1 MCEHILRPML
11 SMVSYST
18 KHGQRV
24 KVATKGVW
32 RQDGSKWG
40 DKPTRKPVA
49 HACRMTYQPAR
60 GAVSRKNRRRRT
72 PVYAPSSPYAGS
84 MEEARADK
92 EKDRDT
98 QQSGGREKVHARE
111 RGRGKGKEQR
121 SRERNKG

>member
-1 MCEHILRPML
+1 ML
-11 SMVSYST
+11 HVT
-18 KHGQRV
+18 PRTRNGQRV
-24 KVATKGVW
+24 KVGAKGVW

-60 GAVSRKNRRRRT
+60 GAVSRQNRRRRT
-72 PVYAPSSPYAGS
+72 PVYAPSSLYAGS
-84 MEEARADK
+84 KEEARADK

-111 RGRGKGKEQR
+111 GGRGKGKEQR

>member
-1 MCEHILRPML
+1 ML
-11 SMVSYST
+11 HVTPRMRN
-18 KHGQRV
+18 GQRV
-24 KVATKGVW
+24 KVATKGVR

-40 DKPTRKPVA
+40 DRPTRKPVA

-60 GAVSRKNRRRRT
+60 GAVSRQNRRRRT

-84 MEEARADK
+84 KEEARADK

>member
-1 MCEHILRPML
+1 MEKEAGML
-11 SMVSYST
+11 HVTPRMRN
-18 KHGQRV
+18 GQRV

-32 RQDGSKWG
+32 RQDGSKRG
-40 DKPTRKPVA
+40 NKPTRKPVA
-49 HACRMTYQPAR
+49 HACHMTYQPAR
-60 GAVSRKNRRRRT
+60 GAVSRQNRRRRT

-84 MEEARADK
+84 KEEARADK

-111 RGRGKGKEQR
+111 RDRGKGKEQR